1 MFPSNLIIYLNRYF
15 LFFNFQNRRERCV
28 IKGLILNLNLIL
40 NNISFRQVETTLI
53 QVK

>member
-15 LFFNFQNRRERCV
+15 LFFNFQNHRERCV
-28 IKGLILNLNLIL
+28 VKGLILNLNLIL